1 LISDNWRIAQAMP
14 WYEASAESSVNS
26 DPSEIQIQVPGGY
39 IMRKYFTLPLLLV
52 LAMGLSA
59 LMAVAQTTGT
69 VKGVCKDSDG
79 KPIVQAE
86 VEWTGLESGH
96 VYKLKTNNKGEYF
109 SLGIV
114 PGKYNV
120 KLSKDGKELF
130 HINNVAVGLD
140 ETELPFDLKKE
151 QTAAAQAAGLTP
163 EQAKAREEAA
173 AKAANETKTVGSLN
187 EKLKAAAAASDAG
200 DYATAINTL
209 NEANQIDSTRD
220 LIWFKLADAY
230 RMSASK
236 QTDPAEKQKNYE
248 TAAADYQKAID
259 LRGTSE
265 QAQKDPENNVK
276 TAAYYNNLADAY
288 QRAHKVDEAIAAY
301 NKAIQLDPA
310 HAAGYLFNEG
320 AVLTNAGKVDEA
332 IVVFDKVIAA
342 DPTKAEAYYQKG
354 INLIGKET
362 IGKDGK
368 ATAPP
373 GTAEAFQKYLEL
385 EPNGRFAQGAKD
397 LLASIGAPVETGFG
411 KKKPTK

>member
-1 LISDNWRIAQAMP
+1 MQM
-14 WYEASAESSVNS
+14 
-26 DPSEIQIQVPGGY
+26 PGGK
-39 IMRKYFTLPLLLV
+39 IMRKHFILPLLLV
-52 LAMGLSA
+52 LVVGLSGSLA
-59 LMAVAQTTGT
+59 LAQTTGT

-79 KPIVQAE
+79 KPITQAE
-86 VEWTGLESGH
+86 VEWYGVESGH
-96 VYKLKTNNKGEYF
+96 TYKLKTNNKGEYF
-109 SLGIV
+109 SLGII

-130 HINNVAVGLD
+130 HLNGVPVGLE
-140 ETELPFDLKKE
+140 ETNQDIDLKKE
-151 QTAAAQAAGLTP
+151 QAAAAQAQGMTP

-173 AKAANETKTVGSLN
+173 AKAASEVKTVGSLN
-187 EKLKAAAAASDAG
+187 DKLKAAAAASEAG
-200 DYATAINTL
+200 DYDTAINTL

-220 LIWFKLADAY
+220 LIWFKLGDAY

-236 QTDPAEKQKNYE
+236 QTDPAEKQKRYE
-248 TAAADYQKAID
+248 TAAVDYQKAID
-259 LRGTSE
+259 LRAASE
-265 QAQKDPENNVK
+265 QTQKDPESNVK

-301 NKAIQLDPA
+301 DKAIQLDPA

-332 IVVFDKVIAA
+332 IAVFDKVIAA

-368 ATAPP
+368 AIAPE
-373 GTAEAFQKYLEL
+373 GTAEAFRKYLEL

-411 KKKPTK
+411 KKKPAK